1 MLFANNISFKRDN
14 NQILENINFTIS
26 PKKIFHLV
34 GNNGVGKTTL
44 LKIIA
49 NILEPDEG
57 EVFWDGKNIKKNSFN
72 FFNNLTFIMDNQM
85 SNNNLTLIENIMFW
99 HKLFSS
105 KIKNSEIDSILELLS
120 LEKYR
125 NIIISKLSYGEIKK
139 IELIRLII
147 EQKKLWLLDEP
158 YIGLDK
164 KSSELISQTI
174 TNHVEFGGM
183 VIFTSHIV
191 PAIQTLHTI
200 KI

>member
-1 MLFANNISFKRDN
+1 MLFANNIFFKRDN